1 MGATMNSSVM
11 EKMAQRAK
19 QRADCSRSACGGF
32 LMMEVLV
39 ALIVVLA
46 ALLGL
51 AKLQAKT
58 QQGEMESY
66 QRSQALVLMQDI
78 VDRINA
84 NRTDAHDGRY
94 VVPVVGAG
102 GSLTECAG
110 KSGADL
116 DLCEWGNSLRGAG

>member
-1 MGATMNSSVM
+1 MITSIHARC
-11 EKMAQRAK
+11 AARRF
-19 QRADCSRSACGGF
+19 RADRTGSFRTACSGF

-39 ALIVVLA
+39 ALIVVLT

-51 AKLQAKT
+51 AKRQAKT

-84 NRTDAHDGRY
+84 NRTDAHDRKY
-94 VVPVVGAG
+94 VVTSVGGG
-102 GSLTECAG
+102 GSLTDCAG
-110 KSGADL
+110 KTGADL
-116 DLCEWGNSLRGAG
+116 DLCEWGNS